1 MDEILI
7 DTVCKK
13 FFKKPSRFTDLIN
26 GAFFDGKHIIDEEQL
41 DLWDSEESNIIET
54 SYGGHKRSLERYRNI
69 TMKAVID
76 DQEVLVALENQTRN
90 DYSMVIRI
98 MIYNALNYLKQW
110 NISDMSVNERT
121 LLPVMTYMVHWGQDT
136 MLCQRE
142 LKGLLKDIPK
152 TLMKHMNNSK
162 MQSVDI
168 KDVDVSKFK
177 DKEVVSAIQLI
188 QRIYKMKREN

>member
-26 GAFFDGKHIIDEEQL
+26 GAFFDEKHIIDEEQL

-76 DQEVLVALENQTRN
+76 DKEVLVAL
-90 DYSMVIRI
+90 
-98 MIYNALNYLKQW
+98 
-110 NISDMSVNERT
+110 
-121 LLPVMTYMVHWGQDT
+121 
-136 MLCQRE
+136 
-142 LKGLLKDIPK
+142 
-152 TLMKHMNNSK
+152 
-162 MQSVDI
+162 
-168 KDVDVSKFK
+168 
-177 DKEVVSAIQLI
+177 
-188 QRIYKMKREN
+188 